1 MGVFMLRLDVTHK
14 VLQAVPLVGINR
26 SLLLKC
32 LLQALVHQVL
42 SVCCLSVSNKML
54 QYLKINFLI
63 SCEIFRN
70 LHLLILH
77 CLLI

>member
-1 MGVFMLRLDVTHK
+1 MGVYILRLDVTHK
-14 VLQAVPLVGINR
+14 VLQAIPLVGINR

-54 QYLKINFLI
+54 QYYEDYFLNFL
-63 SCEIFRN
+63 
-70 LHLLILH
+70 
-77 CLLI
+77 